1 MIKGLTPYQIFGK
14 LTSQTQKR
22 RIWCLLERRIT
33 DDRSAI
39 ISRDSYQFSTKRTY
53 VHQSTTRSLRRE
65 FGCIDF
71 ALKKIEKG
79 HASLLYHL
87 GFKKHEGSIR
97 SGGLVTRR
105 YGLSKGR
112 KTVYFSL
119 VSPLDSNRTS
129 TQSTSRTSTWRTI
142 MTNCLWLIR
151 KQRRFRRNFTR
162 RRTGVS
168 CASSVLCYGTSV
180 RVPHKD
186 HQPQRPFRRFRKR
199 RIQRGRT
206 VSQEKG
212 SIRPRTARETS
223 WHSIKQETNEP
234 RQLRAISST
243 AEIIKENRS
252 SNVFV
257 PLERDWE
264 QFSANVERSLADW
277 QPYRK
282 RTLKLQVRIAA
293 KSFNHPSNFEL
304 PNKFDEANGMAHQKI
319 RYFGL
324 RCVTISTNAQGKESP
339 THPAE
344 DPTRRMRWSLGERR
358 NMKESN
364 VHQRTFKR
372 RTAKLGRSKVR
383 RTRWSCVISSIT
395 SITWAHTFGKA
406 EKWSKARTCLQWWSR
421 TPEYHLTVW
430 NDRDREQEQ
439 RIGGSKPMQEEQQ
452 AHPSSSSSS
461 KWMEGGRVRGGIN
474 RGCGLKDSPHDG
486 FFFTVWVTPRIRFWR
501 TCEGGVKN
509 THAAQTTVVFRHLQ
523 IRHSSGICKSRLWH
537 FHFLSLNR
545 QVSALC
551 IAHRHSWIL
560 LVQCHR
566 LAYCEGS
573 IREGKLLCVHTTS
586 PLRTSNTPWFCGWRR
601 HMLLM
606 GGQPKYENKFVES
619 RRFIGEKRSSHTILG
634 GGNVSSRSMSSSL
647 PAILAEPPDQCYDI
661 TEITNPTTMQVEFAS
676 WKQHHAADAL
686 YRLGGYET
694 VFWVE
699 SQELKHQKQNF
710 YGKRR
715 SVCVSLSRSAIQNRR
730 PWTPRIGKI
739 SRPSGC
745 ERIFR
750 KLGSSDDARKFIV
763 FGIDVNE
770 DWKRLKEEWHK
781 WLDPKLEMLYVVKEA
796 MCCMH
801 IKFFVQQEKKKNSSW
816 KARCSRSCSHT
827 T

>member
-1 MIKGLTPYQIFGK
+1 MY
-14 LTSQTQKR
+14 
-22 RIWCLLERRIT
+22 LLFHWKEIGN
-33 DDRSAI
+33 SFL
-39 ISRDSYQFSTKRTY
+39 QM
-53 VHQSTTRSLRRE
+53 
-65 FGCIDF
+65 
-71 ALKKIEKG
+71 
-79 HASLLYHL
+79 
-87 GFKKHEGSIR
+87 
-97 SGGLVTRR
+97 
-105 YGLSKGR
+105 
-112 KTVYFSL
+112 
-119 VSPLDSNRTS
+119 
-129 TQSTSRTSTWRTI
+129 W
-142 MTNCLWLIR
+142 
-151 KQRRFRRNFTR
+151 
-162 RRTGVS
+162 
-168 CASSVLCYGTSV
+168 
-180 RVPHKD
+180 KD
-186 HQPQRPFRRFRKR
+186 
-199 RIQRGRT
+199 G
-206 VSQEKG
+206 
-212 SIRPRTARETS
+212 
-223 WHSIKQETNEP
+223 
-234 RQLRAISST
+234 
-243 AEIIKENRS
+243 
-252 SNVFV
+252 
-257 PLERDWE
+257 
-264 QFSANVERSLADW
+264 LADW

-282 RTLKLQVRIAA
+282 RTLKFQVRIAA
-293 KSFNHPSNFEL
+293 KSFN
-304 PNKFDEANGMAHQKI
+304 DEANGMAHQKI
-319 RYFGL
+319 RYMGL
-324 RCVTISTNAQGKESP
+324 SLGDHCPTNAQGMNSP
-339 THPAE
+339 TQSAN
-344 DPTRRMRWSLGERR
+344 TRFFFEWCVDRKKNTKHTGIKGSSMDIQKKNCKVGLLEGEKDSVIMRNFINHVNYVSTHIRECWE
-358 NMKESN
+358 MKQSAN
-364 VHQRTFKR
+364 VSTMVKQD
-372 RTAKLGRSKVR
+372 
-383 RTRWSCVISSIT
+383 
-395 SITWAHTFGKA
+395 
-406 EKWSKARTCLQWWSR
+406 
-421 TPEYHLTVW
+421 PEYHLTVW